1 MTFLKTIDILRKE
14 REEYKKQLSIFKFG
28 VVGLMFI
35 LLYKITK
42 SNFGCFKEGEFLIFG
57 GLFIICL
64 IMMGI
69 YKYLDFMAIAK
80 IKKLQEIFYEKL
92 STDNY
97 RSVLVTFSSKQNDG
111 IVYAFYEHASFY
123 AKRKP
128 NDIIAIMAE
137 SATGIVFEK
146 DFAKEDIEIDDV
158 YYREWLP
165 SEVTDEE
172 EQPEKTE

>member
-1 MTFLKTIDILRKE
+1 MKIDKLRKE

-35 LLYKITK
+35 LIYKISK

-69 YKYLDFMAIAK
+69 YKWLDLKAIAE
-80 IKKLQEIFYEKL
+80 IKKLQEKFYQEL
-92 STDNY
+92 PTDTY
-97 RSVLVTFSSKQNDG
+97 RKVEISFSSKLNDAV
-111 IVYAFYEHASFY
+111 IYSLSTSMNFY
-123 AKRKP
+123 AKRKTLW
-128 NDIIAIMAE
+128 NDAIAVIAEDSNGTIILDCEFPKAD
-137 SATGIVFEK
+137 V
-146 DFAKEDIEIDDV
+146 EIDEV
-158 YYREWLP
+158 YIQEWLP